1 MTRLWEK
8 GLPLDQ
14 QVLRYT
20 AGEDHQLDERLVVH
34 DIRGSIA
41 HAQMLAAQ
49 GMLAESDCV
58 SICAGLEE
66 IAAGHARG
74 EWHIELDDEDAHTA
88 IENRLTE
95 SIGAAGRSPSPRPGH
110 GTIRC

>member
-20 AGEDHQLDERLVVH
+20 AGEDHQLDERLVAF

-41 HAQMLAAQ
+41 HADMLHAQ
-49 GMLAESDCV
+49 GYLTDEDCTAIRSGLAELGAS
-58 SICAGLEE
+58 
-66 IAAGHARG
+66 HADG
-74 EWHIELDDEDAHTA
+74 EWHIELDDEDSVSYTH
-88 IENRLTE
+88 LTLPTK
-95 SIGAAGRSPSPRPGH
+95 A
-110 GTIRC
+110 